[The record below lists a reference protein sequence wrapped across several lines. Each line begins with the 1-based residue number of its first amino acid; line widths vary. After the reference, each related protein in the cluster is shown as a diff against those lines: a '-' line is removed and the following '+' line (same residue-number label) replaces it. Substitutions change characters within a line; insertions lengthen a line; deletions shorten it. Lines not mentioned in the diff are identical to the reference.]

1 MGKIMRTLVII
12 GILIPPVLLWSV
24 PDIPLND
31 KLLITGLQLTV
42 GFTTVVVLE
51 IIFKNRKK
59 KRQNRDRLYGVSV
72 KSM

>member
-12 GILIPPVLLWSV
+12 GILIPPVLLWSA

-31 KLLITGLQLTV
+31 KLLFTGLQLIV

-51 IIFKNRKK
+51 VIFRNRKK
-59 KRQNRDRLYGVSV
+59 KRA
-72 KSM
+72 K

>member
-12 GILIPPVLLWSV
+12 GILIPPVLLWSA

-31 KLLITGLQLTV
+31 KLLFIGLQLAV

-51 IIFKNRKK
+51 VIFRNRKK
-59 KRQNRDRLYGVSV
+59 KRA
-72 KSM
+72 K

>member
-12 GILIPPVLLWSV
+12 GILIPPVLLWRA

-31 KLLITGLQLTV
+31 KLLFTGLQLTV

-51 IIFKNRKK
+51 MIFRNRKK
-59 KRQNRDRLYGVSV
+59 KRA
-72 KSM
+72 K

>member
-12 GILIPPVLLWSV
+12 GIFIPPVLLWSA
-24 PDIPLND
+24 PDVPLND
-31 KLLITGLQLTV
+31 KLLFTGLQLTV

-59 KRQNRDRLYGVSV
+59 KRG
-72 KSM
+72 K